1 MLHSSLV
8 SEAFIFVFECVHRCL
23 TSTAICSHIRQPHT
37 ARLHNT
43 ELKTHTLLP
52 SQPQQLHFTSWQLL
66 VFCKWVASDACL
78 VASTCSNHNVLFLAL
93 SSAAERIRTFFN
105 AKKETYLPTELE
117 RSLSPETAFD
127 WLVTFS
133 QCNID
138 DLAEVCL
145 EYIKDNPGTALPA
158 GFSSSRLQPKHLEQL
173 CRGLQAKNA
182 LLQTTVYS
190 LRGQLAAATYRSDA
204 PEEYHGYFCLN
215 CRTQWY
221 TQPNGTTPAPHCIKC
236 GIPKQRGL

>member
-1 MLHSSLV
+1 MHSLV
-8 SEAFIFVFECVHRCL
+8 AF
-23 TSTAICSHIRQPHT
+23 TGSHY
-37 ARLHNT
+37 
-43 ELKTHTLLP
+43 
-52 SQPQQLHFTSWQLL
+52 
-66 VFCKWVASDACL
+66 
-78 VASTCSNHNVLFLAL
+78 NVLFLAL
-93 SSAAERIRTFFN
+93 TSAAERIRSFFI

-145 EYIKDNPGTALPA
+145 KYIKDSPSATLPA

-173 CRGLQAKNA
+173 CCGLQAKNA
-182 LLQTTVYS
+182 LLQTSVNS
-190 LRGQLAAATYRSDA
+190 LRSQLVAATYRIDA
-204 PEEYHGYFCLN
+204 PEPYPHHGYFCRK

-221 TQPNGTTPAPHCIKC
+221 TQPNRTTPAPHCIKC